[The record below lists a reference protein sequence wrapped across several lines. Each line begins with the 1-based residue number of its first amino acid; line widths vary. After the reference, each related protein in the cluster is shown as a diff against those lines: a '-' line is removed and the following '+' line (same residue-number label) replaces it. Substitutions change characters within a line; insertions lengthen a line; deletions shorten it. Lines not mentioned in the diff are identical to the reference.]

1 MNTIQGNSP
10 FYRWVPKPLG
20 ILILTFMFVP
30 PTFSGGADLSNM
42 SEMSGALGMMTEEI
56 QLASFYT
63 SIGMCLFVPFMLRF
77 LQVRRIRQTYI
88 ICFALLI
95 PLNYVCAVTTSM
107 PALLIAC
114 LLIGFV
120 RIIVMLNCTFTIA
133 PYLTGVNTLAM
144 FTMTDTPAPAAQY
157 KMERMR
163 TFLMPVLYCFILLIV
178 QSSNIVTAW
187 FAYEYHWQDA
197 YYVVIGMLLAAIL
210 LVVATMPAK
219 KRQEPYKIEW
229 GKVPELLLM
238 TIALCC
244 GAYVLVF
251 GKTLDWFDSRSISI
265 ATTDAFL
272 STGMFILVSIRNG
285 DNAYLPL
292 GVFRYRNIWMSV
304 LLFLITMIFNSANI
318 FVGTF
323 SKISTPI
330 NNFHSASLSAWAIAG
345 CFIGVAIS
353 ILLVLKKVKFRTTFI
368 IGFLFMGLSNVLM
381 YFQYRTEG
389 LFSNMVLPTI
399 LNFTGLLMLYS
410 LVAAFGMKS
419 LPARYLVTFV
429 FLMIWMRNSI
439 APVIGASIYSN
450 ALNQRQQYYITRL
463 SQDIDA
469 TNNMAASAYAQNAL
483 IGKATGKGTFEA
495 EQFSATVIKGR
506 ITKQAIIVAMKDI
519 TGTTVILILA
529 TTLLVFLLPYHK
541 KGNNLTRSHPPFSPR
556 Y

>member
-20 ILILTFMFVP
+20 ILILMFMFVP
-30 PTFSGGADLSNM
+30 PTFSGGAYLSNM

-77 LQVRRIRQTYI
+77 LQVRRIRQTYL

-95 PLNYVCAVTTSM
+95 PLNYVCAVTTSL
-107 PALLIAC
+107 PVLLIAC

-144 FTMTDTPAPAAQY
+144 FTMTDTPTPAAQY

-163 TFLMPVLYCFILLIV
+163 TFLMPVLYCFILLIA

-210 LVVATMPAK
+210 LVVATMPAD

-265 ATTDAFL
+265 ATGAALL
-272 STGMFILVSIRNG
+272 STGMFILVSIRKG

-323 SKISTPI
+323 SKISTSI

-345 CFIGVAIS
+345 CFIGLAIS

-463 SQDIDA
+463 SQDVAA
-469 TNNMAASAYAQNAL
+469 TNNMAASAYAQNTF

-495 EQFSATVIKGR
+495 EQFSATAMKGR
-506 ITKQAIIVAMKDI
+506 ITKQATIVAMKDI

-529 TTLLVFLLPYHK
+529 TTLLVLLLPYHK
-541 KGNNLTRSHPPFSPR
+541 KETT
-556 Y
+556 